1 MTKQKN
7 LSAIRLHKYS
17 FVSVS
22 ASLPQLQATLLHP
35 CIRISQQD
43 EDNQMTNSL
52 SATAPRV
59 EVKEWQRELEEMSAE
74 EQLKALR
81 DLYGEATP
89 IDETPELLER
99 AMDELQISLERAGDK
114 DCFLEA
120 QNLVPDVVN
129 SFDFR
134 LIFLRSVR
142 FDAEVRSFPDR
153 R

>member
-7 LSAIRLHKYS
+7 LPTIRLH
-17 FVSVS
+17 VV
-22 ASLPQLQATLLHP
+22 ALSLTLCLNYKPQPPLHT

-89 IDETPELLER
+89 IDETPELLQR
-99 AMDELQISLERAGDK
+99 TMDELQISLERAGDK

-153 R
+153 G